1 MTEDCIVV
9 DLPLADGFKFGIQ
22 TIHRRTE
29 PATGPWLPEQE
40 DGKRLVEMVDALGYD
55 SLWVGDHIAFA
66 IPILDPLLQ
75 LAQAATWSKRL
86 TFGTG
91 VYLAPLRQPAGI
103 AKQIATLD
111 HLSGGRLIFGLGVG
125 GEFPKEFEVSGVPH
139 KERGARLSETMQI
152 LRKLWSG
159 EPVSHFGPFL
169 RFEDVQMLP
178 APRQPGGPPMWVG
191 GRSEG
196 ALHRAGALADGWL
209 SYVVTPEMY
218 RTSMEAIA
226 TAYSG
231 AGRELA
237 SYGSGHLLF
246 CRTDDTYEAAL
257 DAATE
262 TLSVRYAM
270 DFRRAAERYCALGPP
285 ADVAAKLAE
294 FHEAGARHIILDLM
308 GPYEQRDEQIERF
321 AKEVLPLVGHL
332 R

>member
-1 MTEDCIVV
+1 MV
-9 DLPLADGFKFGIQ
+9 DLPLAQGIKFGIQ

-29 PATGPWLPEQE
+29 PATGPWLPEAD
-40 DGKRLVEMVDALGYD
+40 DGRRLVELVDSMGYD

-91 VYLAPLRQPAGI
+91 VYLAPLRPAASI

-111 HLSGGRLIFGLGVG
+111 HLSGGRLIFGMGVG

-139 KERGARLSETMQI
+139 NERGARLSETIQI

-159 EPVSHFGPFL
+159 ESVSHFGPYL
-169 RFEDVQMLP
+169 RFQDVTMLP

-191 GRSEG
+191 GRSKG
-196 ALHRAGALADGWL
+196 ALYRAGALADGWI
-209 SYVVTPEMY
+209 SYVVTPDMF
-218 RTSMEAIA
+218 RAS
-226 TAYSG
+226 
-231 AGRELA
+231 LA
-237 SYGSGHLLF
+237 SIAEAYGKAERSLETYGSAHLLF

-270 DFRRAAERYCALGPP
+270 DFRKAAQRYCALGQP
-285 ADVAAKLAE
+285 ADVAARLAE
-294 FHEAGARHIILDLM
+294 FHEAGCRHIILDLM
-308 GPYEQRDEQIERF
+308 GPYEEREAQIERF